1 MKHQEEQT
9 CIYCCYYKQTR
20 IDHGQCRINPPSG
33 VGEKYVG
40 KWPEVADGYW
50 CGQFKSA
57 GEKGEKIQAQASI
70 PRHVRHAAAQAAPAP
85 SQPKT
90 QMSPSIKIPKPGI
103 GTNQ

>member
-70 PRHVRHAAAQAAPAP
+70 PRPARRPSGAVPTQAKP
-85 SQPKT
+85 
-90 QMSPSIKIPKPGI
+90 QMSSSIKIPKPGI
-103 GTNQ
+103 GSNQ